1 MNTESIIGIVASIIT
16 IIGAPYAFYKFI
28 NPLIKKWLHFP
39 YADLLSQLM
48 QKDLLNDERKKI
60 LMQLNKSS
68 LIKNRITED
77 YIKNFTLGN
86 RSKEAVLFDIL
97 DSNNIVPECRIC
109 KEFLGNNMPSFL
121 EQYEAKRQIKK
132 EEPAPAPVKPIMVEE
147 PKVKPARPSG
157 EQTVYMSEKLKERYP
172 DTCSRLT
179 QILEKHHVNYKFL
192 KGTKDIWCRDYM
204 PIQTEN
210 GKLIQFKYD
219 PSYLRDN
226 KEWEESRSD
235 VKDVCELNGFKPEF
249 SDINLDGGNVLI
261 CDRRAIITDRI
272 ISENPDYNEKK
283 LKTDLARLLECEII
297 IIPAYKSKDDDLTG
311 HADGM
316 VRFVDRNTI
325 LGNKLDNEYQYI
337 KNGMQKAVEQYGFNY
352 ISMPFFIDK
361 KDPKHPYSAI
371 GVYVNYLEVDN
382 LIVMPIFGREEDKQ
396 AKDIIQKAFPNKVI
410 ETIDYNDVALEGGL
424 LNCTTWVFRQ

>member
-132 EEPAPAPVKPIMVEE
+132 EEPAP
-147 PKVKPARPSG
+147 
-157 EQTVYMSEKLKERYP
+157 
-172 DTCSRLT
+172 
-179 QILEKHHVNYKFL
+179 
-192 KGTKDIWCRDYM
+192 
-204 PIQTEN
+204 
-210 GKLIQFKYD
+210 
-219 PSYLRDN
+219 
-226 KEWEESRSD
+226 
-235 VKDVCELNGFKPEF
+235 
-249 SDINLDGGNVLI
+249 VLL
-261 CDRRAIITDRI
+261 
-272 ISENPDYNEKK
+272 SQ
-283 LKTDLARLLECEII
+283 
-297 IIPAYKSKDDDLTG
+297 S
-311 HADGM
+311 
-316 VRFVDRNTI
+316 
-325 LGNKLDNEYQYI
+325 
-337 KNGMQKAVEQYGFNY
+337 
-352 ISMPFFIDK
+352 
-361 KDPKHPYSAI
+361 
-371 GVYVNYLEVDN
+371 
-382 LIVMPIFGREEDKQ
+382 
-396 AKDIIQKAFPNKVI
+396 
-410 ETIDYNDVALEGGL
+410 
-424 LNCTTWVFRQ
+424 